1 MLQPDSQRF
10 TSFNIEFGHYLFL
23 RAPQDLSSSDD
34 HFNYTIDQFFLGLGD
49 WLIKKVNDMYII
61 ATSLCELESRL
72 KIAAQESIKRG
83 VTWSISKFFAG
94 RDVNIVSGHQ
104 VTLDPSG
111 GTPPPERSRPK

>member
-1 MLQPDSQRF
+1 
-10 TSFNIEFGHYLFL
+10 
-23 RAPQDLSSSDD
+23 
-34 HFNYTIDQFFLGLGD
+34 
-49 WLIKKVNDMYII
+49 MYII

-72 KIAAQESIKRG
+72 EIAAQESIKRG

-111 GTPPPERSRPK
+111 GKTPLIGPDPSRVKKLAHMQPPSNVKQVWSFLGLVY